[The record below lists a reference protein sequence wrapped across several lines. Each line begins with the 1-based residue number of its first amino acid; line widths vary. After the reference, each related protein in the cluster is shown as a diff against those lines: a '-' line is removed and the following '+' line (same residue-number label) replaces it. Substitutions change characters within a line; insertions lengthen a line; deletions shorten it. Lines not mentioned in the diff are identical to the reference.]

1 MSDESILIMA
11 SPQLE
16 DQPKA
21 PRVSPAQFVRNVK
34 GEAAKV
40 VWPTRKETT
49 GTTIIVFILVIV
61 AAVFFFVVDQVL
73 SHAIRAL
80 LGLGQ

>member
-1 MSDESILIMA
+1 MA
-11 SPQLE
+11 LPLD

-34 GEAAKV
+34 SEVSKV
-40 VWPTRKETT
+40 VWPTRKETIT
-49 GTTIIVFILVIV
+49 TTILVFLMVFLS
-61 AAVFFFVVDQVL
+61 ALFFFVVDQIL
-73 SHAIRAL
+73 SHGIRAL

>member
-1 MSDESILIMA
+1 MA
-11 SPQLE
+11 TLPVD

-34 GEAAKV
+34 SEVAKV
-40 VWPTRKETT
+40 VWPTRKETIT
-49 GTTIIVFILVIV
+49 TTILVFIMVILS
-61 AAVFFFVVDQVL
+61 ALFFFVVDQIL
-73 SHAIRAL
+73 SHGIRLL